1 MKLKYSIISM
11 LLPVW
16 AIAQSPVMQIEG
28 FLDLRHDIDATSI
41 FIGDDVARNVQYD
54 IGTPIARTRWNTI
67 VGNRASRLLRI
78 GWNNLMMGYET
89 CANCDNID
97 GSVLLGSRV
106 ADEQSFGFQNIFIGT
121 NAADSLRFG
130 SKNTLLGYR
139 VGGNLKGGDDNIFI
153 GNQAGPAFDSQIDSL
168 ISNNRLYIDVQSS
181 NEPLIYGEFDND
193 LVRVNGLLSSRS
205 KQPSGQSI
213 GAVIEAA
220 DSNRPVLLF
229 SEGGSTFSSGM
240 SIEYN
245 GVGVG
250 ANNFLSFNNTPSG
263 NPLMTI
269 KNDGKIGIG
278 TITPLAELEVVGD
291 VIVSSDVEIS
301 GNLNLFNLPSGGSM
315 DLRINSSSGIVSQ
328 SSSDRRLKEDI
339 ATIKEALMK
348 VLLLRGVTFKWK
360 AELEAGDQ
368 LGVIA
373 QEVQEVLP
381 ELVTQSGKYLGV
393 DYSEMSALFI
403 EAIKEQQEIIVLQ
416 EKRINDQQGI
426 VDDLLKRVMVLEQV
440 K

>member
-1 MKLKYSIISM
+1 
-11 LLPVW
+11 
-16 AIAQSPVMQIEG
+16 
-28 FLDLRHDIDATSI
+28 
-41 FIGDDVARNVQYD
+41 
-54 IGTPIARTRWNTI
+54 
-67 VGNRASRLLRI
+67 
-78 GWNNLMMGYET
+78 MMGYET

-250 ANNFLSFNNTPSG
+250 ANNFLSFNDTPSG